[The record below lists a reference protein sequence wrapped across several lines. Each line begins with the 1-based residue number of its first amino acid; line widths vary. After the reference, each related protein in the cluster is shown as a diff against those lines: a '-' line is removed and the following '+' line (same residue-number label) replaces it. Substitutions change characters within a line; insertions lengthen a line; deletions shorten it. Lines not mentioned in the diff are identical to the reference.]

1 MRKECYFLNKV
12 TKYLVIKASTAH
24 HRQVFVCAI
33 KVFQL
38 AKTCSEIIAG
48 DIFRPDAC
56 GVMFVCSRMDSG
68 YEHVRSC
75 GKRLQK
81 EKEKLKK
88 VKLVL
93 RQFSPIQMPK
103 GSLSKSWR
111 QWKSQWERRLCKC
124 VINLCTFLSNPS
136 FLKVSFL
143 EECKINL
150 SWISDDLVSR
160 KFTRPL
166 KFCKKY

>member
-1 MRKECYFLNKV
+1 MNVISSTTEV

-38 AKTCSEIIAG
+38 AKTYSEIIAG

-56 GVMFVCSRMDSG
+56 SVMFVCSRMDSG

-81 EKEKLKK
+81 EKEKLKGK
-88 VKLVL
+88 ASIKAVLAYSNAKRKLKETMTA
-93 RQFSPIQMPK
+93 MPMRT
-103 GSLSKSWR
+103 SAVQVR
-111 QWKSQWERRLCKC
+111 
-124 VINLCTFLSNPS
+124 
-136 FLKVSFL
+136 
-143 EECKINL
+143 
-150 SWISDDLVSR
+150 
-160 KFTRPL
+160 
-166 KFCKKY
+166 